1 MFFCLFFYEEIHT
14 RAKLTFFLLFYETFP
29 KVFNVSVFQFVNNI
43 SARKT
48 RHLPNP
54 PKCLTMSSR
63 WEIFIS
69 FSHCKIVPPRP
80 ILRSSRANDDNYGFC
95 YDTVKMALRQC
106 LTWWPWSSL
115 KLSSTGWA
123 GDRGH
128 WLHKLDFFTKFSNW
142 QNSYH
147 SPFNGYFLT
156 TIGKKTDNQ
165 TSMFTSGTILP
176 TASQA
181 YLVDSSWPWLDFSAR

>member
-1 MFFCLFFYEEIHT
+1 MLVYF
-14 RAKLTFFLLFYETFP
+14 KLYII
-29 KVFNVSVFQFVNNI
+29 FQPERHI
-43 SARKT
+43 ICRTHPSAWLCPAGERSLSPSLIVKLYP
-48 RHLPNP
+48 LPN
-54 PKCLTMSSR
+54 
-63 WEIFIS
+63 
-69 FSHCKIVPPRP
+69 
-80 ILRSSRANDDNYGFC
+80 LRSSRANDDNYGFC

-128 WLHKLDFFTKFSNW
+128 WLHKLDFFTKFSIL
-142 QNSYH
+142 QNSYHH

-156 TIGKKTDNQ
+156 TIGKITDNQ

-176 TASQA
+176 TASRA
-181 YLVDSSWPWLDFSAR
+181 YLVDSSWPWSDFSAR